1 MKVLG
6 DGNCFFRAISKVL
19 TGWDDQH
26 NLLKFMA
33 GAIGKR
39 IVQCC
44 DAPGYELYNT
54 EISPPDACYD
64 INEIRILWCS
74 FGGDTSHPNH
84 IVPLMKLSHGEG
96 FNTFSR
102 TYSGLCAGDDF
113 SQYHD
118 DEQSA

>member
-1 MKVLG
+1 
-6 DGNCFFRAISKVL
+6 
-19 TGWDDQH
+19 
-26 NLLKFMA
+26 MA

-96 FNTFSR
+96 KWLLHVSLFLYAAEINYGQYSYNGR
-102 TYSGLCAGDDF
+102 LYAVQYGADVQLERQLYWELKYSGNRRNKN
-113 SQYHD
+113 
-118 DEQSA
+118 